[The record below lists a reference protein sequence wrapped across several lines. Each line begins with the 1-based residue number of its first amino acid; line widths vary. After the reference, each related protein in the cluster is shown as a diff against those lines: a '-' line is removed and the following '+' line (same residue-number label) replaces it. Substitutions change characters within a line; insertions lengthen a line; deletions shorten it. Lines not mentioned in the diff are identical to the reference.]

1 MPEPRPGQR
10 LVYAWPGPP
19 SLELWTEEVTR
30 NGRSWLQHRLVAEHG
45 TPGVVI
51 VAVADGHFAMVEHW
65 RPAAGRSFLEFP
77 RGFGSPAGSGT
88 TQDLAVHD
96 AGREL
101 EEETGLQGTRFR
113 VLGSVWADSSLLQGH
128 AVVVGATVARTAE
141 PLTHDR
147 EIDDFRWVPVDSV
160 PALMAAGEI
169 ADGLTLSAYALWTGD
184 LTTGR

>member
-1 MPEPRPGQR
+1 MPEPRPGQS
-10 LVYAWPGPP
+10 LVYAWSGPP

-77 RGFGSPAGSGT
+77 RGFGSPAGSGP
-88 TQDLAVHD
+88 DLAVRD
-96 AGREL
+96 AAREL

-128 AVVVGATVARTAE
+128 AVVVATTVDRSAE
-141 PLTHDR
+141 PLTRDG
-147 EIDDFRWVPVDSV
+147 EIDGFRWVPVDSV

-169 ADGLTLSAYALWTGD
+169 ADGLTLSAYAFWTGD
-184 LTTGR
+184 RTPGQ

>member
-1 MPEPRPGQR
+1 MPLPGQR

-51 VAVADGHFAMVEHW
+51 VAVADGHFAMVEHF

-77 RGFGSPAGSGT
+77 RGFGSPAGPGT
-88 TQDLAVHD
+88 DQEPALHD

-128 AVVVGATVARTAE
+128 AVVVGAAVARSAK
-141 PLTHDR
+141 PLARDG
-147 EIDDFRWVPVDSV
+147 EIDKFRWVPVESFPD
-160 PALMAAGEI
+160 LMAAGEI
-169 ADGLTLSAYALWTGD
+169 ADGLTLSAYAFWTAAGPPAGS
-184 LTTGR
+184 T